1 MKKTLSLIILAG
13 FLFSLT
19 GCATHVGSKYEP
31 SSQSNEGVVVFT
43 VTQEKS
49 IAATGR
55 EIMNFHFSGDALGY
69 RKIIASS
76 RSKWGSASEIQFDN
90 AYGRIYALRFP
101 AGVNQLNHWSLNTL
115 FMNIRPAEALPA
127 LQFEV
132 KPGSVTYIGNLHS
145 KLLFTKNSLGSDI
158 ISGALPEIR
167 NESTRDL
174 KLILQR
180 YPQFAGKIIVAPLPV
195 GPWLPEKQ
203 DSHSTP

>member
-1 MKKTLSLIILAG
+1 VKKTLSLIILAG
-13 FLFSLT
+13 SLFSLA
-19 GCATHVGSKYEP
+19 GCATHVDSKYQP
-31 SSQSNEGVVVFT
+31 SSQSDEGVVVFT

-49 IAATGR
+49 IAATGK

-76 RSKWGSASEIQFDN
+76 RSKWGTAAETQFDN
-90 AYGRIYALRFP
+90 TYGRVYALRFP
-101 AGVNQLNHWSLNTL
+101 AGVNQLNHWTLNTL
-115 FMNIRPAEALPA
+115 FMNIRPPESLPA

-145 KLLFTKNSLGSDI
+145 KLLFTKNSLGSDM

-167 NESTRDL
+167 NESERDL

-180 YPQFAGKIIVAPLPV
+180 YPQFTGKITVAPLPV
-195 GPWLPEKQ
+195 GPWLPA
-203 DSHSTP
+203 P